1 MTSLKA
7 KLRQAKGT
15 AYRAS
20 QEENTIPAVLYGHE
34 TENLSLEV
42 DRKEFE
48 KVYKEVGETLID
60 LEVEGKK
67 YSVLIHDEQVHP
79 LTQELLHVDFYQ
91 PNLKEEVETEVPLEL
106 VGEAPA
112 LKLGG
117 TLIAN
122 MQEIPVYALPKDLPS
137 KITIDVSSLVTF
149 EDAITVKDIKVP
161 AGVTID
167 IEDPEEIIVQVV
179 EPENVE
185 EELAKPIEDVN
196 KEPEKAGEKKEEET
210 PEEEK

>member
-7 KLRQAKGT
+7 KLRQTKGT
-15 AYRAS
+15 AYRAG
-20 QEENTIPAVLYGHE
+20 QEKEVIPAVLYGPE
-34 TENLSLEV
+34 IESISLEV
-42 DRKEFE
+42 SRKDFE

-79 LTQELLHVDFYQ
+79 LSQELLHVDFYQ
-91 PNLKEEVETEVPLEL
+91 PNLKEEVETEVPIEL

-117 TLIAN
+117 TLIVN
-122 MQEIPVYALPKDLPS
+122 MKEMPVSALPKDLPS
-137 KITIDVSSLVTF
+137 KIIIDVSSLVTF

-161 AGVTID
+161 AGVTIE
-167 IEDPEEIIVQVV
+167 IEDPEEIIVKVV

-196 KEPEKAGEKKEEET
+196 KEPEKATPKKEEEL
-210 PEEEK
+210 PAEEK